1 MGFSETFG
9 VEKGS
14 GTRVVDGFSEALPE
28 LSPLMDHLGIQT
40 TA

>member
-14 GTRVVDGFSEALPE
+14 GTRVVEWLNPEDLVSHTENYSGF
-28 LSPLMDHLGIQT
+28 G
-40 TA
+40 